1 MCYCCIFARVCSL
14 AKSTKFHFSSEYL
27 AVKVFGHTNNRK
39 TFFLLKL
46 CFVFVLFIS
55 SCLANDKVNTARFW
69 KEAIFVFSHFIWG
82 NSRFAI
88 NKKAI
93 LFYRLTG
100 STGQYHDLMEPFIFH
115 YIKLCLFLSVG
126 LYIVEDNGYDKLPQ
140 KNFTKVF
147 FPDGEATSKTKQK
160 TTIMECISGQNGR
173 SQIWKSEAN
182 VP

>member
-1 MCYCCIFARVCSL
+1 MTQS
-14 AKSTKFHFSSEYL
+14 
-27 AVKVFGHTNNRK
+27 
-39 TFFLLKL
+39 
-46 CFVFVLFIS
+46 
-55 SCLANDKVNTARFW
+55 NTARFW

-100 STGQYHDLMEPFIFH
+100 STGQYDDLMEPFIFH

-140 KNFTKVF
+140 KISRRF
-147 FPDGEATSKTKQK
+147 FPGWGGNKQNKTKKQRLCNAFVDRKVDLKFGNEKQK
-160 TTIMECISGQNGR
+160 FLNELKILSRTD
-173 SQIWKSEAN
+173 SQWINWDTSNHFPSMLKCKKAVIHERH
-182 VP
+182 